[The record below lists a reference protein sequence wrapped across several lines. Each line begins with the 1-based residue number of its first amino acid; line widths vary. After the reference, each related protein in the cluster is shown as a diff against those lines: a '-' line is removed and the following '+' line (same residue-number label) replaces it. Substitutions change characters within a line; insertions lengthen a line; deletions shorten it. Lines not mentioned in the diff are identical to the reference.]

1 MNELTPSEQHLAEQ
15 HLADQLQRQ
24 ARSLDIGDT
33 AVATVVRRGRQ
44 RRERRRVVIGV
55 AAVVALSGTVIGT
68 IQVLSKP
75 VAHRVVASTDSV
87 PGGEIPPTTTTA
99 AAAMPRVMATVP
111 GTASGE
117 VLTPV
122 NRIDSDLVWN
132 VVEPGSAEALGGM
145 TFLSGTAGYQQ
156 SPPYL
161 AWSTA
166 PGRATADPN
175 LSYEPRLWRSD
186 DGVHWQMAG
195 GSTFTQPEILANG
208 FGALNGRLLAFGTAA
223 ATAPIPKGGGGDLV
237 VDVSDDQGATWRH
250 VVLPVDL
257 RGLSKMNGVQ
267 SIGYNG
273 SFVVGAGAAVAVA
286 TPYLNFS
293 PAVLQRFGNAG
304 FAISRE
310 GVTPINYPTCGSD
323 GPVDPAMVEGTAP
336 AGAIAPVPTT
346 TIVPVG
352 TGAPATTAVGFAP
365 YCPAVSLPQ
374 TGDLVPWGVVGVD
387 QSAVDSMFTP
397 RVFVSTDGE
406 TFEEG
411 LFPPPPDGYQPG
423 AVPQLF
429 ATPGGFVGL
438 AQFYDAIGLNSVTKL
453 YSSTDGLTW
462 TESDSQLGQV
472 SSIQGLPDGTLI
484 AFGQD
489 FSPYPNSGAWVAT
502 SSDGVEWTKR
512 SLSGLVEPGDGAT
525 AMLNVWQAAAGPNG
539 ITALGNVDVDMA
551 AEAGG
556 YSVEKDG
563 VRLTLTE
570 SRYGTMVATD
580 IASGDELGRFD
591 GRTPPTADT
600 VLGYGPN
607 GGMRLLNAD
616 GTVRVTF
623 SDLDM
628 QGIYNQQNTYSTKLL
643 ILHSTD
649 GINWSR
655 EEVEPLTGFQSLG
668 GGRILVTA
676 NNVLVSVVK
685 TIPYNPDGTSTE
697 PGAIP
702 KTVVLV
708 GTPKS

>member
-15 HLADQLQRQ
+15 HLAEQLQRQ

-44 RRERRRVVIGV
+44 RRERRRVVVGV
-55 AAVVALSGTVIGT
+55 AVVVALSGTVVGT
-68 IQVLSKP
+68 IQLLSKP
-75 VAHRVVASTDSV
+75 VARRVVASTDSV
-87 PGGEIPPTTTTA
+87 PGDEITTTTPP
-99 AAAMPRVMATVP
+99 PRVMVTVP
-111 GTASGE
+111 GTAPGE
-117 VLTPV
+117 ELTPV
-122 NRIDSDLVWN
+122 NRVDSDLIWN

-145 TFLSGTAGYQQ
+145 SFVSGAVGYQQ
-156 SPPYL
+156 NPPYL

-166 PGRATADPN
+166 PGHAANFTF
-175 LSYEPRLWRSD
+175 EPRLWRSD
-186 DGVHWQMAG
+186 DGIHWQMAG

-237 VDVSDDQGATWRH
+237 VDVSDDEGATWRH

-273 SFVVGAGAAVAVA
+273 SFVVGTDAAVAVA
-286 TPYLNFS
+286 TPYLNFA
-293 PAVLQRFGNAG
+293 PAVLADLGNAG

-310 GVTPINYPTCGSD
+310 GLTPINYPTCAAD
-323 GPVDPAMVEGTAP
+323 GALTATTLSGVVPPTVEGTVP
-336 AGAIAPVPTT
+336 ADTIAPVPS
-346 TIVPVG
+346 TIVAG
-352 TGAPATTAVGFAP
+352 YAP
-365 YCPAVSLPQ
+365 YCPTDSLPQ
-374 TGDLVPWGVVGVD
+374 TGDLVPWGQLGVD
-387 QSAVDSMFTP
+387 QNAVDSMFTP

-406 TFEEG
+406 TFAEG
-411 LFPPPPDGYQPG
+411 VFPPPPDGYQPG

-429 ATPGGFVGL
+429 ATASGFVGM

-462 TESDSQLGQV
+462 TESDTQLGQV
-472 SSIQGLPDGTLI
+472 SSIQALPDGTLI

-489 FSPYPNSGAWVAT
+489 FSPYPNSGAWVAS

-512 SLSGLVEPGDGAT
+512 SLSGLLEPGDGVT

-556 YSVEKDG
+556 YSIEKDG

-570 SRYGTMVATD
+570 SRYGTLVATD
-580 IASGDELGRFD
+580 IATGDELGRFD
-591 GRTPPTADT
+591 GRPQPTADA
-600 VLGYGPN
+600 VLGYGTN
-607 GGMRLLNAD
+607 GVMRLLNAD

-623 SDLDM
+623 SNLDM
-628 QGIYNQQNTYSTKLL
+628 EGMYSQQNTYNTKLL
-643 ILHSTD
+643 ILHSVD

-655 EEVEPLTGFQSLG
+655 EEVEPLTGFQSFG

-676 NNVLVSVVK
+676 NSVLVSVVEP
-685 TIPYNPDGTSTE
+685 IPYNPDGTSTE